1 MEILEK
7 LQSKFSSK
15 FEISFNPRILDQFQN
30 SIIEICSSD
39 IYMSCYH
46 EELQINSGVIKC
58 AIRILTA
65 PIIKIISIAT
75 NELNLL
81 EAVKEIQYFNKP
93 IFLAF
98 EQINSENQA
107 RYIFVTKRNNKTLAD
122 FIDAD
127 EEEKISLV
135 NN

>member
-1 MEILEK
+1 
-7 LQSKFSSK
+7 
-15 FEISFNPRILDQFQN
+15 
-30 SIIEICSSD
+30 
-39 IYMSCYH
+39 MSCYH